1 MSSAVFPKV
10 VARTGS
16 ALLALWVLSFGLSYV
31 HLGTASLP
39 IALGIAATKAVLVVL
54 FFMELLRE
62 SLSMKLTLLAAGGL
76 LAILIGLMVADV
88 VTREP
93 APLVVP
99 GIPAPSGAEPRRA
112 E

>member
-1 MSSAVFPKV
+1 MNTAGFPNV
-10 VARTGS
+10 VTRTGG
-16 ALLALWVLSFGLSYV
+16 ALLGLWVLSFALSYV
-31 HLGTASLP
+31 HLGAAALP
-39 IALGIAATKAVLVVL
+39 VALVIAVVKAALVIM

-76 LAILIGLMVADV
+76 LSILIGLMVADV

-99 GIPAPSGAEPRRA
+99 GVPASHAADLPSH
-112 E
+112 